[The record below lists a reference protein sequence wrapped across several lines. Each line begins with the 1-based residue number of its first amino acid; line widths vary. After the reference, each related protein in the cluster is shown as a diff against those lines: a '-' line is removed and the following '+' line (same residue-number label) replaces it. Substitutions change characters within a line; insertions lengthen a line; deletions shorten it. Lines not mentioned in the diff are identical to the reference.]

1 MRLSTIKLLFV
12 AQPKLTRVSP
22 WNITYQL
29 KCSAMGPACVCVAEG
44 LADVSATL
52 YDMVLGLSVSACGDR
67 WQLRPKGNGAG
78 NRRNPAWPWGG
89 RMVSCLPCAMVRG
102 AWTKAGS
109 ACWPIYPAQGLL
121 PLSFRQG
128 WGGRCLCTLL
138 EKPIWDRQGE
148 LGKPDFPAETNG
160 QSWRCSN
167 QKEAN

>member
-67 WQLRPKGNGAG
+67 RQLRPKGNGAG

-128 WGGRCLCTLL
+128 WGGKVSLHIIGKAHLRQTRRAGKTWFPC
-138 EKPIWDRQGE
+138 WDKWTILKMQ
-148 LGKPDFPAETNG
+148 
-160 QSWRCSN
+160 
-167 QKEAN
+167 